1 MGTPSGCRPPTSFEA
16 RTRRSTLIMG
26 ARTPPSMRGATEYE
40 ACAAVPARRMNSE
53 EMLAEEEAFVSEN
66 RASPTLF
73 TL

>member
-1 MGTPSGCRPPTSFEA
+1 M
-16 RTRRSTLIMG
+16 
-26 ARTPPSMRGATEYE
+26 
-40 ACAAVPARRMNSE
+40 PARRMNSE